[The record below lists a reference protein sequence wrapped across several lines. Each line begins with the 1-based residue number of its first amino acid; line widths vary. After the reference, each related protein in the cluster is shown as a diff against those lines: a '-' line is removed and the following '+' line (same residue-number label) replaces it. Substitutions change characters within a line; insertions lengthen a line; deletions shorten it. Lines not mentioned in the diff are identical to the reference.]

1 MSDKQKILTEAD
13 EAYSELQ
20 EAIAGLDDAEMNRV
34 WLGSWGVRE
43 ILVHAAAWDQEMAP
57 AFGRIG
63 RGEEPYAAGAYDDA
77 DAWNARFVERKKG
90 AKPSEALADLEA
102 SHRRLVAAATA
113 LGAEHFSEG
122 APARALLEGT
132 GAQHYREH
140 AAQIRQ
146 WRRGGR

>member
-13 EAYSELQ
+13 DAYSELQ
-20 EAIAGLDDAEMNRV
+20 EAIAGLDDAEMSRV

-43 ILVHAAAWDQEMAP
+43 ILVHAAAWDREMAP
-57 AFGRIG
+57 ALGRIG

-90 AKPSEALADLEA
+90 AKPSEVLADLET
-102 SHRRLVAAATA
+102 SHRLLVAAAGA

-140 AAQIRQ
+140 AAQIRR
-146 WRRGGR
+146 WRQGGR